1 MEEALRILERNTP
14 YPTDEAFIFQVKLQL
29 LTQRAAHIR
38 EQHEADRARIA
49 TATSAPVPAFLYL
62 KSLQKQMQDFR
73 DALSSELQGNG
84 EYFTIFD
91 IESANVNTSQMS

>member
-1 MEEALRILERNTP
+1 MEEALQILERIRP

-49 TATSAPVPAFLYL
+49 TASATTPVPAFLYL
-62 KSLQKQMQDFR
+62 RSLQKQLQDFR
-73 DALSSELQGNG
+73 DALSTELRQQGDYRGTG
-84 EYFTIFD
+84 EMVC
-91 IESANVNTSQMS
+91 IEANMV